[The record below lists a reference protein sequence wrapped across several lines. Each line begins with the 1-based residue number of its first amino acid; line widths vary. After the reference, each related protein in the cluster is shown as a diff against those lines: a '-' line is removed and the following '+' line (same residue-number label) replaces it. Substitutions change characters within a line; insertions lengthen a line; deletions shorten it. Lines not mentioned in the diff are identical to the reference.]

1 MEDKNVSLYIGI
13 ASDDEDELERQEI
26 RLRKYCQL
34 KGYEVRKVYKDFNYS
49 ANDLS
54 RPQFVKLQED
64 IKSGITEKLLVTS
77 INHICNDLNEA
88 FNFLDLLLTSDCGYD
103 SIDTFDMLSY
113 IGKTPTSLFTFF

>member
-54 RPQFVKLQED
+54 KPQFVKLQED

-77 INHICNDLNEA
+77 INHICNDLNEV

>member
-1 MEDKNVSLYIGI
+1 MEEDDMEDKNVSLYIRI

-54 RPQFVKLQED
+54 RPQFVKLQ
-64 IKSGITEKLLVTS
+64 
-77 INHICNDLNEA
+77 
-88 FNFLDLLLTSDCGYD
+88 
-103 SIDTFDMLSY
+103 
-113 IGKTPTSLFTFF
+113 